1 MNVNQERF
9 EYTHA
14 LQIDGEVFRVREMI
28 PYREK
33 EQMA

>member
-9 EYTHA
+9 EYTRA
-14 LQIDGEVFRVREMI
+14 LQMDGEGFRVREMI